1 MMMPLLMAA
10 AGALSFDSIYYT
22 VIGFLGV
29 ICAFGAAVFIHE
41 LGHYLAAKAFGVSV
55 ERFVIGFDKEA
66 MPFMPPCIIERKWGE
81 TTYGLSLVP
90 LGGYV
95 KMAGTVHPDIER
107 YLDGDNAPA
116 KGSLQEQAV
125 GDMAALYKKPF
136 WQKFIIYAAGVT
148 MNMILAA
155 VIITYMFTVGYVQSA
170 PYDAKVGW
178 FPADSVMAQQGLT
191 PGDRILSINGT
202 DVKDT
207 ADVMRVASTA
217 LEAAMAVEGTA
228 PKTADLAMKI
238 ARAGDTGTYDFKFAY
253 PIRPAG
259 EDAAPLPAEDE
270 ALVTAF
276 WEVFNYHE
284 PYIEMVIPNAPAE
297 KAGMRDGDLIVAVD
311 GVPMVDWNHFR
322 HIVRTSIGKA
332 LSVEIQT
339 AKGEKK
345 TVTMTPWES
354 TDTPGQG
361 QVGVLPGNAKKETIR
376 ESFFDAAAN
385 SPGRVVDFTVTY
397 VERLQ
402 ALFGKI
408 GRGNVVAAQREL
420 GGPVGI
426 ANMAYKRAQAGLQAW
441 LNFLIM
447 LNVALAVMNSLPI
460 PVLDGGHV
468 CFAIYEAI
476 FRRPVSPRILVPVLN
491 GAVMVFITFFVL
503 VTFNDLWKIFS

>member
-1 MMMPLLMAA
+1 
-10 AGALSFDSIYYT
+10 
-22 VIGFLGV
+22 
-29 ICAFGAAVFIHE
+29 
-41 LGHYLAAKAFGVSV
+41 
-55 ERFVIGFDKEA
+55 
-66 MPFMPPCIIERKWGE
+66 MPPGIIERKWGE

-107 YLDGDNAPA
+107 YLDGDNGPA

-170 PYDAKVGW
+170 PYAAKVGW
-178 FPADSVMAQQGLT
+178 FPADSAMAQQSLK
-191 PGDRILSINGT
+191 PGDQIISVNGT
-202 DVKDT
+202 EVKDT
-207 ADVMRVASTA
+207 ADVMRATSA
-217 LEAAMAVEGTA
+217 AIEAAMAPQSAA
-228 PKTADLAMKI
+228 PKTADLTMKI
-238 ARAGDTGTYDFKFAY
+238 ARAGDAASSYEFKFAY
-253 PIRPAG
+253 PIRSAAEG
-259 EDAAPLPAEDE
+259 AAPLSPADE
-270 ALVTAF
+270 SIVTEF

-284 PYIEMVIPNAPAE
+284 PYIDMVIPNAPAE
-297 KAGMRDGDLIVAVD
+297 KAGMRDGDFVVAVD

-322 HIVRTSIGKA
+322 HIVRNSIKKP
-332 LSVEIQT
+332 LVVEVLN
-339 AKGEKK
+339 AKGTKK
-345 TVTMTPWES
+345 TLRMTPWES

-361 QVGVLPGNAKKETIR
+361 QVGILPGNVKKETIR
-376 ESFFDAAAN
+376 ETFFVAATN
-385 SPGRVVDFTVTY
+385 SPSRVVDFTITY

-402 ALFGKI
+402 ALFAKI

-460 PVLDGGHV
+460 PVLDGGHI

-476 FRRPVSPRILVPVLN
+476 FRRPVSPKILVPVLN
-491 GAVMVFITFFVL
+491 GAVMVLIAFFVL